1 MAKVILVNPSRSTV
15 GFSFLTPRWLFV
27 LAGATPTGL
36 VGEPVLVDEALEAFD
51 PSIVDR
57 GDIVGIGIGTVNCRP
72 GYRVVQQAK
81 ARGAKVIVGGIH
93 ASLMPDEPL
102 AHGADAVVTGN
113 GDVIWAEVIA
123 DALADRLKP
132 RYSGGR
138 VSGEAL
144 VKARWSLMAPGRYMF
159 PTVQTVAGCPEN
171 CSFCSVWVSDG
182 RKPRQRHTDTV
193 IEEINEL
200 HAMGYRALVL
210 ADDNFAPAT
219 LGRIAREPS
228 AHKRQELSAIREE
241 RLRFF
246 DEYDRRVPKDIFAF
260 SQLTSEVVSD
270 DAYLS
275 ALYHQVRLR
284 LVLVGIESYS
294 EDGLEAANKQWN
306 PKGEEMVRTIRRIQA
321 QGIAVLSSMICGL
334 ESDTVESLDAMRE
347 FAVQS
352 GTLMAQFALY
362 NPYPGTVDYYEMV
375 QDQRKRES
383 PGYRPKHR
391 TALLLD
397 RFWLTDAGP
406 AEVIAH
412 ANLTGVDLLR
422 ENRLSW
428 DRFYSLCEILRRTQ
442 SGIPERWGVI
452 AKATYVM
459 ISLIFRRVY
468 AGNGLVADVVH
479 RRKLGRVT
487 KAGITVAMFCYR
499 WCAGGGVR
507 VRMRAT

>member
-1 MAKVILVNPSRSTV
+1 
-15 GFSFLTPRWLFV
+15 
-27 LAGATPTGL
+27 
-36 VGEPVLVDEALEAFD
+36 
-51 PSIVDR
+51 
-57 GDIVGIGIGTVNCRP
+57 
-72 GYRVVQQAK
+72 
-81 ARGAKVIVGGIH
+81 
-93 ASLMPDEPL
+93 
-102 AHGADAVVTGN
+102 
-113 GDVIWAEVIA
+113 
-123 DALADRLKP
+123 
-132 RYSGGR
+132 
-138 VSGEAL
+138 
-144 VKARWSLMAPGRYMF
+144 
-159 PTVQTVAGCPEN
+159 
-171 CSFCSVWVSDG
+171 
-182 RKPRQRHTDTV
+182 
-193 IEEINEL
+193 
-200 HAMGYRALVL
+200 
-210 ADDNFAPAT
+210 
-219 LGRIAREPS
+219 
-228 AHKRQELSAIREE
+228 
-241 RLRFF
+241 
-246 DEYDRRVPKDIFAF
+246 
-260 SQLTSEVVSD
+260 
-270 DAYLS
+270 
-275 ALYHQVRLR
+275 
-284 LVLVGIESYS
+284 
-294 EDGLEAANKQWN
+294 
-306 PKGEEMVRTIRRIQA
+306 
-321 QGIAVLSSMICGL
+321 
-334 ESDTVESLDAMRE
+334 VESLDAMRE

-428 DRFYSLCEILRRTQ
+428 DRFYSLSEILRRTQ